1 MAVKRQSDLDDILS
15 LPVNEFF
22 DYVRSIKYG
31 YKDQD
36 NDLHF
41 WGDKDFK
48 MYNYSF
54 STPEQIIHNNC
65 GWCWDI
71 SELIKLYCR

>member
-1 MAVKRQSDLDDILS
+1 MAVKIQSDLDDILS

-41 WGDKDFK
+41 FG
-48 MYNYSF
+48 
-54 STPEQIIHNNC
+54 
-65 GWCWDI
+65 
-71 SELIKLYCR
+71 